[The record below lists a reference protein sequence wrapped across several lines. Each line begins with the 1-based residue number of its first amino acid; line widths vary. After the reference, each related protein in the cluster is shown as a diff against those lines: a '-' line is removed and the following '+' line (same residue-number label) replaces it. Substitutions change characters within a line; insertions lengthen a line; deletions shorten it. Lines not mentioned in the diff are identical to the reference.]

1 MTGNDSIKGI
11 LLLTSAGFLNP
22 NIAKSVIDSIQDPT
36 SKKVAIVTTASEGK
50 EKNKYSVLAK
60 QQLESMGFGTVD
72 FVDLETQ
79 GSEMIPD
86 YDVVYVC
93 GGNTFYLL
101 KFARESNFKNS
112 VLELLAKGGLY
123 IGVSAGTVLV
133 CPSTIIA
140 NEIEPDPNDVGITD
154 FTGFN
159 LTDLTIHPHYE
170 EWQEPQAQTFE
181 KKYKI
186 KLTRLTNNQGILI
199 QDGETRIVE

>member
-1 MTGNDSIKGI
+1 MDNPTKGT

-22 NIAKSVIDSIQDPT
+22 NIAKAVLEIVKDT
-36 SKKVAIVTTASEGK
+36 VSKKVAVVTTATEGK
-50 EKNKYSVLAK
+50 ESHRYSKLAK
-60 QQLESMGFGTVD
+60 EQLESMGFGKVD

-101 KFARESNFKNS
+101 KFARETNFKDT
-112 VLELLAKGGLY
+112 VLKLLDKGGLY
-123 IGVSAGTVLV
+123 IGVSAGTCLV

-140 NEIEPDPNDVGITD
+140 NEIEPDPNDVGIAD
-154 FTGFN
+154 FTGFH

-170 EWQEPQAQTFE
+170 EWQEPQAQAFE
-181 KKYKI
+181 KKHGV
-186 KLTRLTNNQGILI
+186 KLTRLTNDQAVLI
-199 QDGETRIVE
+199 QGGNYKLIQ

>member
-1 MTGNDSIKGI
+1 MDNVLAKGT

-22 NIAKSVIDSIQDPT
+22 RIAKSVIDIVQDPT
-36 SKKVAIVTTASEGK
+36 TKKVAIVTTASEGK
-50 EKNKYSVLAK
+50 ENNRYSRLAK
-60 QQLESMGFGTVD
+60 EQLESLGFGVVD
-72 FVDLETQ
+72 FIDLETQ

-101 KFARESNFKNS
+101 KFARETNFKDA
-112 VLELLAKGGLY
+112 VLKLLNKGGLY

-140 NEIEPDPNDVGITD
+140 NEIEPDPNEVGITD

-170 EWQEPQAQTFE
+170 AWQEPQAQAFE
-181 KKYKI
+181 KKHEI
-186 KLTRLTNNQGILI
+186 KVTRLTNNQAILI
-199 QDGETRIVE
+199 QDGNDKLIQ